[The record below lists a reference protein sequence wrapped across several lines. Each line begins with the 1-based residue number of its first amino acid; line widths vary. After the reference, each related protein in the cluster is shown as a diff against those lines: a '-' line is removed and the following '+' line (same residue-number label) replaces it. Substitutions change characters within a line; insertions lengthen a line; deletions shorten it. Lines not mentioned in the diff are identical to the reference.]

1 MELAASSNNRRNTP
15 FASSTFET
23 AETESENVDINF
35 NLMQTSNF
43 KWPPQRGALLSSLAI
58 VAVAVALNCAIL
70 LIFWLGAVR
79 QSQQSTVDKT
89 EKQLPCGSWT
99 VAYSDAKCLKVFEQT
114 MATYDEAARL
124 CAEANPTAS
133 LLKIQTAAEQAFVE
147 KLFFGE
153 LRLFNPIW
161 IDGHWD
167 NFTDQ
172 FVTADDHRPLLF
184 KNWAEGSPNRQEMRS
199 CIQMLAEHHTEEGNR
214 GRWVNVRCQA
224 KGVIVCQRLQSWPWE
239 KFQEGLLRTEIEA
252 DLHRQKLKSVELAL
266 EEATTRHHKE
276 LEVAKNGLIPV
287 GFIYVQ
293 LPKEAPPSEV
303 WPSFTWKEISS
314 SYSNVF
320 FRVVGDRAA
329 AFGSTQEASSPRLI
343 GVKAT
348 DDASNKSTSIQLK
361 AGKWSEGLYVRT
373 SPLEQNSKTQSGQN
387 DLKSLKFLVEGSEVR
402 PKNMAIKIWKRV
414 N

>member
-1 MELAASSNNRRNTP
+1 M
-15 FASSTFET
+15 
-23 AETESENVDINF
+23 V
-35 NLMQTSNF
+35 
-43 KWPPQRGALLSSLAI
+43 
-58 VAVAVALNCAIL
+58 
-70 LIFWLGAVR
+70 
-79 QSQQSTVDKT
+79 
-89 EKQLPCGSWT
+89 
-99 VAYSDAKCLKVFEQT
+99 
-114 MATYDEAARL
+114 
-124 CAEANPTAS
+124 
-133 LLKIQTAAEQAFVE
+133 
-147 KLFFGE
+147 
-153 LRLFNPIW
+153 
-161 IDGHWD
+161 
-167 NFTDQ
+167 
-172 FVTADDHRPLLF
+172 
-184 KNWAEGSPNRQEMRS
+184 
-199 CIQMLAEHHTEEGNR
+199 
-214 GRWVNVRCQA
+214 
-224 KGVIVCQRLQSWPWE
+224 VCQRLQNWPWE

-329 AFGSTQEASSPRLI
+329 AFGSTQEASSPRLV

-373 SPLEQNSKTQSGQN
+373 LEQNSKTQSGQN

-414 N
+414 K